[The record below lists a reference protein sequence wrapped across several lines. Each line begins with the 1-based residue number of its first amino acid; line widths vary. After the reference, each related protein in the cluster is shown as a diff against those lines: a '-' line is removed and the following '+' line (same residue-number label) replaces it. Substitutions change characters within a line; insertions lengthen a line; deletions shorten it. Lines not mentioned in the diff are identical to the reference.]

1 MKAHLVKGDVS
12 AVVFLLVAHFCEAV
26 AGTAG
31 RTIVFSLLLPVVFVF
46 RPGAARDVL
55 SS

>member
-1 MKAHLVKGDVS
+1 MKAHVVKGDVFD
-12 AVVFLLVAHFCEAV
+12 VVFPLAARFCKAV

-31 RTIVFSLLLPVVFVF
+31 WTLVFLASLPVVFVV